1 MTQIHQKLNNKYLG
15 RETTKKKKK
24 AGKELVARSL

>member
-15 RETTKKKKK
+15 QETTKKKK
-24 AGKELVARSL
+24 GWKELVARSL